1 MEKFEYYI
9 KDLHPSDFFNSEIDI
24 LKSLKKVYKKMEDF
38 LDQNS
43 IDYEFKLLSYIFNIL
58 KTYKNITIS
67 VITGIFIYFRRLD
80 YYRTLPRYNIRV
92 SLLIMIWTYLAILEP
107 WSIIIGLVLLNLF
120 GYKHLQTV

>member
-1 MEKFEYYI
+1 
-9 KDLHPSDFFNSEIDI
+9 
-24 LKSLKKVYKKMEDF
+24 MEDF

-43 IDYEFKLLSYIFNIL
+43 IDYEFKLLANIFNIL

-80 YYRTLPRYNIRV
+80 YYRTLPRYSIRV
-92 SLLIMIWTYLAILEP
+92 SLLIMIWTYFAILEP

-120 GYKHLQTV
+120 GYKH

>member
-1 MEKFEYYI
+1 
-9 KDLHPSDFFNSEIDI
+9 
-24 LKSLKKVYKKMEDF
+24 MEDF

-92 SLLIMIWTYLAILEP
+92 SILIMIWTYLAILEP